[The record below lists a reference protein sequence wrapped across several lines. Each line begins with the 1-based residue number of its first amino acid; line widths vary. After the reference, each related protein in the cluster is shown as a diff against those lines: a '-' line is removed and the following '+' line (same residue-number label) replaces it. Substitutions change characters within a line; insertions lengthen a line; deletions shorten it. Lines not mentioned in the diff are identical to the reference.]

1 MMELK
6 RPHSTAERLRQIMQE
21 RGLKQADILRLCEPY
36 CKQLNVKMGRNDL
49 SQYVAGKIEPGQY
62 KLIILGR
69 ALNVNETWL
78 MGFDVPRERDA
89 KSDLPDLPA
98 YSLNLK
104 HFRIA
109 RGLGTAD
116 AASRSEV
123 TTKQWLAWERG
134 TEVPTEE
141 ELIRAAKTL
150 RVTPRKLLEKREEE
164 EEPETIPGIYPVRK
178 KSFPV
183 LGKVACGE
191 PIFAEEDH
199 ETSIMASADIDA
211 DFCLIA
217 QGDSM
222 TGAHIEDG
230 DIVFI
235 RQMEVVPNG
244 KIAVV
249 LIEDEATLKYIE
261 YRPEQATLIL
271 TPANPAFRTQI
282 YSGEELNQIRV
293 LGMAVALQKDLTR
306 R

>member
-1 MMELK
+1 MK
-6 RPHSTAERLRQIMQE
+6 DRTTTAERLKQIMQE
-21 RGLKQADILRLCEPY
+21 RGLKQADILRLVEPIARRY
-36 CKQLNVKMGRNDL
+36 GDHLGSNAL
-49 SQYVAGKIEPGQY
+49 SQYVTGKVEPRQD
-62 KLIILGR
+62 KLFILGQ
-69 ALNVNETWL
+69 ALNVSEAWL

-89 KSDLPDLPA
+89 KSA
-98 YSLNLK
+98 
-104 HFRIA
+104 
-109 RGLGTAD
+109 
-116 AASRSEV
+116 
-123 TTKQWLAWERG
+123 
-134 TEVPTEE
+134 
-141 ELIRAAKTL
+141 
-150 RVTPRKLLEKREEE
+150 
-164 EEPETIPGIYPVRK
+164 IPGIYPVRK

-191 PIFAEEDH
+191 PIYAEEDR

-230 DIVFI
+230 DVVFI
-235 RQMEVVPNG
+235 RQTEVVPNG

-293 LGMAVALQKDLTR
+293 LGQAVTLQKDLTR

>member
-1 MMELK
+1 MKIGEIVK
-6 RPHSTAERLRQIMQE
+6 RYREEHGLSMRQFAKLA
-21 RGLKQADILRLCEPY
+21 GLSHAYIP
-36 CKQLNVKMGRNDL
+36 
-49 SQYVAGKIEPGQY
+49 
-62 KLIILGR
+62 LI
-69 ALNVNETWL
+69 
-78 MGFDVPRERDA
+78 
-89 KSDLPDLPA
+89 
-98 YSLNLK
+98 
-104 HFRIA
+104 
-109 RGLGTAD
+109 
-116 AASRSEV
+116 
-123 TTKQWLAWERG
+123 ERG
-134 TEVPTEE
+134 TNHNGEPLIPSITAYKQIADAMGLSLH
-141 ELIRAAKTL
+141 ELVKMVDEDE
-150 RVTPRKLLEKREEE
+150 RVDISADGNNT
-164 EEPETIPGIYPVRK
+164 TIPGIYPVRK

-217 QGDSM
+217 QGESM

-249 LIEDEATLKYIE
+249 LIEDEATLKYID
-261 YRPEQATLIL
+261 YRPEQATLVL

-282 YSGEELNQIRV
+282 YTGEELNQIRV
-293 LGMAVALQKDLTR
+293 LGMAVTLQKDLTR